1 MITQE
6 IYKSLCNEFNS
17 ASFSAKQ
24 NSRDTVI
31 CFGFN
36 EKRKPRAFFANSTA
50 ELSSAIV

>member
-24 NSRDTVI
+24 NSRDTVRPYKAQTVDGI
-31 CFGFN
+31 FKELG
-36 EKRKPRAFFANSTA
+36 
-50 ELSSAIV
+50 LSSVAGKRAV